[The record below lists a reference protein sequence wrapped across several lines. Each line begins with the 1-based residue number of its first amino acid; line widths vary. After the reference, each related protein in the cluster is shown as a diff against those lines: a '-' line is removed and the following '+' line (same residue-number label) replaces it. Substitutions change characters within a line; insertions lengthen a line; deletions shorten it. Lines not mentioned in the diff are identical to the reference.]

1 MNWFSFIRSLDK
13 YYDPVMW
20 QGVGKFH
27 LNDLIKTKLPEEAAE
42 FHSTDLIE
50 SLSSWSETAI
60 GALPNHGELRDKDRT
75 EFCSCMLTIIR
86 TVMCLGL
93 ATVVCTALHV
103 TDAKLKFTSAM
114 ARFEGTPTLFV
125 PNSQGELRQINLDD
139 CFVTPNLQI
148 TEQIVKALCEDGNY
162 RPLLDASCSPD
173 EIGLNSI
180 SWCRA
185 GLRQCISGNKTLR
198 TLKDVYKDLKEID
211 SEYNTGL
218 VDAISI

>member
-1 MNWFSFIRSLDK
+1 MTWFNFIRSLDK

-27 LNDLIKTKLPEEAAE
+27 LNDLIKTQLPKEVAP
-42 FHSTDLIE
+42 FQNTDLIE

-60 GALPNHGELRDKDRT
+60 DALQNHGELRDKDEA

-93 ATVVCTALHV
+93 ATAVRKALHV

-114 ARFEGTPTLFV
+114 ARFEGTPTIFV

-148 TEQIVKALCEDGNY
+148 TEQIVKALCEDGDY

-185 GLRQCISGNKTLR
+185 GLRQCISGNKTHR